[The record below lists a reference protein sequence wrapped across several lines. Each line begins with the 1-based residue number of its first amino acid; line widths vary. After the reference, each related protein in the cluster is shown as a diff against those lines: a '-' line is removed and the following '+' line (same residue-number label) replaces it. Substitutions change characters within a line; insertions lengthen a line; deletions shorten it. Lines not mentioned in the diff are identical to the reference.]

1 MLKMNRKEA
10 EGKISDIIFNALTQ
24 KEEITK
30 EQDKEIKKEI
40 VKILYQIE

>member
-10 EGKISDIIFNALTQ
+10 EEKISDIIFNALTQ

-40 VKILYQIE
+40 